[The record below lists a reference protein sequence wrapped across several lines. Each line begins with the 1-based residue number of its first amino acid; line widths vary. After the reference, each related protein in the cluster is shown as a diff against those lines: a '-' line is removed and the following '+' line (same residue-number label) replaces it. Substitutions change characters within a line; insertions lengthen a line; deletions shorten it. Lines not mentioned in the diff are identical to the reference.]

1 MALQLTIGPDAIN
14 SYKRLAYTPWHA
26 LAEFIDNST
35 QAYFDNKDLLDKSF
49 KESNEILEVAVVYDK
64 DAGLLRISDNSIG
77 LSLNDLERALHVAL
91 PPANTKG
98 RSKYGMGLKTA
109 ACWLGNRWTIQTKK
123 LGETV
128 EHHASIVVEK
138 IAAGK
143 SDLEYKA
150 ISNRPAAKHYT
161 IIEIRELNRPFHGR
175 TIKKI
180 RDFLSSMYREDF
192 RNESLKLMW
201 DGVPLQWRE
210 LDDRLLKDAEGNLY
224 KRPFSFVVDGKK
236 IHGWVGILERG
247 SRADAGFSIIHCG
260 RVVRGYPDSWRPASL
275 YGQLQ
280 GSNDLVNQR
289 LVGEIH
295 LDDFDVSHTKDDI
308 LWLGSQEEDVEK
320 ELGEHCADYKAR
332 ANALRKNKDD
342 ERGPSELETIA
353 AIDELKK
360 ELTSPEMIDAI
371 ELQTV
376 PSPDVVASQAKNI
389 AEAISKFEDTFS
401 AVIGQLRVRGFLRPD
416 MSPNDPYVT
425 HDSAKE
431 NEVLII
437 INQAHPHWLQLK
449 GSDGVLNYLRHCVYD
464 GIAEWKA
471 KHKAAALN
479 PDTIK
484 VLKDQLLRVPFEIEM
499 HPHSRKN

>member
-1 MALQLTIGPDAIN
+1 MALQLTIGPDAIS

-35 QAYFDNKDLLDKSF
+35 QAYFDNKDVLDKSF
-49 KESNEILEVAVVYDK
+49 AQSGDMLEVAIAYDK
-64 DAGLLRISDNSIG
+64 DDGFLRISDNSIG
-77 LSLNDLERALHVAL
+77 LSLADLERALHVAF

-109 ACWLGNRWTIQTKK
+109 ACWLGNRWTIHTKK

-128 EHHASIVVEK
+128 EHQATIDVEK
-138 IAAGK
+138 IAAGQ
-143 SDLEYKA
+143 SDLDYKA
-150 ISNRPAAKHYT
+150 ILNRPAQKHYT
-161 IIEIRELNRPFHGR
+161 IIEIRELNRPFRGR
-175 TIKKI
+175 TLGKI
-180 RDFLSSMYREDF
+180 RQFLSSMYREDF
-192 RNESLKLMW
+192 RNKRLKLLW
-201 DGVPLQWRE
+201 DGVPLEWKD
-210 LDDRLLKDAEGNLY
+210 LDERLLKDPEGTRY
-224 KRPFSFVVDGKK
+224 KRSFSFEVDHKK
-236 IHGWVGILERG
+236 ITGWVGILERG
-247 SRADAGFSIIHCG
+247 SRSDAGFSIMHCG
-260 RVVRGYPDSWRPASL
+260 RVVRGWPDSWRPSSL

-308 LWLGSQEEDVEK
+308 LWLGSQEEEVEQK
-320 ELGEHCADYKAR
+320 LLEHCGEYRAR
-332 ANALRKNKDD
+332 AKEWRKHMDD
-342 ERGPSELETIA
+342 ERGPTEIETIA

-360 ELTSPEMIDAI
+360 ELTSPEMVDAI
-371 ELQTV
+371 QLQSI
-376 PSPDVVASQAKNI
+376 PAPDVVASQAKTI
-389 AEAISKFEDTFS
+389 TEAIAKFEDTFS
-401 AVIGQLRVRGFLRPD
+401 AVIGTLRIRGFLRPD
-416 MSPNDPYVT
+416 LSPNDPYVT

-437 INQAHPHWLQLK
+437 INQAHPHWMQLK

-471 KHKAAALN
+471 IHKAAGLN

-484 VLKDQLLRVPFEIEM
+484 ILKDQLLRVPFEIEM
-499 HPHSRKN
+499 NPGE